1 MSEKPAKVLALLPA
15 YNEHVH
21 IAAVINGAKKYL
33 PVVVVDDGSKDNTSE
48 VARENGAVVLR
59 QEPNQG
65 KGAAM
70 ERGFR
75 YALENGFD
83 AVITIDAD
91 GQHDTDEI
99 PLFLAEFEK
108 NRTDLIIGR
117 RDFRKMPFIRMC
129 SNTIGTWMFSN
140 AMGQYIPDNQSGY
153 RLISARLMEK
163 MFTSKLGGFEFEV
176 EMILRCVIEKY
187 KLGWVTISTIYGD
200 EKSHIHPIPHVIR
213 FFEVTS
219 YSRKVVRQAKKNIKI
234 E

>member
-1 MSEKPAKVLALLPA
+1 MSENQAKVLALLPA

-33 PVVVVDDGSKDNTSE
+33 PVLVVDDGSQDETSTI
-48 VARENGAVVLR
+48 AGENGAVVLR

-75 YALENGFD
+75 YALENGYD

-91 GQHDTDEI
+91 GQHNTEEI
-99 PLFLAEFEK
+99 PLFLADFEK
-108 NRTDLIIGR
+108 KHSDLIIGR

-129 SNTIGTWMFSN
+129 SNTVGTWMFSW

-153 RLISARLMEK
+153 RLISARLMDK
-163 MFTSKLGGFEFEV
+163 MLISKLHGFEFEV
-176 EMILRCVIEKY
+176 EMILRCVIEKM
-187 KLGWVTISTIYGD
+187 KLSWVTIQTIYAD
-200 EKSHIHPIPHVIR
+200 EHSHIQPLPHVIR
-213 FFEVTS
+213 FFKITF
-219 YSRKVVRQAKKNIKI
+219 YSRKVVRQMKKNIRL